1 MTRLVLGSFPT
12 PVAPASLAGDGTA
25 TLFVKRDDQSS
36 SLYGGNKVRKLEFL
50 LGAAKD
56 LGRSRLLT
64 LGAVG
69 SHHVVATALFGA
81 QHGFEVEAVLVAQP
95 ATDHAA
101 TNLRVALA
109 HGLSAVAAPA
119 WAAAPALVIARL
131 ARMRRDTYF
140 IPFGGSSVLGSL
152 GFVEAAKELAAQ
164 IARGA
169 MPEPDA
175 VVLALGSGGTAAGLA
190 AGFEK
195 LGMRTRVVG
204 VAISHPTA
212 ALAAMARSLAARTAA
227 WMGMPLAARLAAA
240 RRIEVVRRWVG
251 RGYGY
256 STRDGQA
263 ATAEATAIGLTL
275 DPTYTAKAFACAL
288 QLAREASARR
298 ETILYWHT
306 LSAAALEP
314 LVDPSVGIPP
324 NLIRLFRGA
333 DGDRFQVDARSR
345 RGRGADRNSL
355 LRL

>member
-1 MTRLVLGSFPT
+1 V
-12 PVAPASLAGDGTA
+12 LAGDGTVI
-25 TLFVKRDDQSS
+25 LFVKRDDQSS

-50 LGAAKD
+50 LGAAQD

-81 QHGFEVEAVLVAQP
+81 QHGFEVEAVLVTQP

-101 TNLRVALA
+101 VNLRVALA
-109 HGLSAVAAPA
+109 HGLSAIAAPA

-152 GFVEAAKELAAQ
+152 GYVEAAEELAAQ

-169 MPEPDA
+169 MPEPNA

-190 AGFEK
+190 VGFEK

-204 VAISHPTA
+204 VAISHPTD
-212 ALAAMARSLAARTAA
+212 ALAAMAQSLAVRTAA
-227 WMGMPLAARLAAA
+227 RMGMPWAARLAAA
-240 RRIEVVRRWVG
+240 RRIEVVRHWVG

-263 ATAEATAIGLTL
+263 ATAEATAMGLTL

-324 NLIRLFRGA
+324 NLIRLFKM
-333 DGDRFQVDARSR
+333 
-345 RGRGADRNSL
+345 N
-355 LRL
+355 